1 MSYQYDKCHQQEK
14 VLPVSYTHLD
24 NYNDIDMLKSV
35 KYAYVMDTACEDI
48 KKYAYDTTEWVEGTL
63 RKEFNI

>member
-1 MSYQYDKCHQQEK
+1 MLQLQQYFGFSEDECMAFG
-14 VLPVSYTHLD
+14 D